1 MPIDASRRS
10 GRRAVGLRK
19 GERREVEILDA
30 TERLLATIPFTQL
43 TMDDIAK
50 EAGSS
55 RSSLYFYFA
64 SKEQVLTA
72 LHQRT
77 YAEMARTMDPIVDES
92 APLAEAMRQAL
103 DRVRD
108 NWRAHRDA
116 LRTFHETAM
125 VSPEFE
131 VEWRQ
136 RLEQHVT
143 ALTAIIERERS
154 AGRAA
159 PSPPTAPAIA
169 SSWFWM
175 LEQQCYL
182 LFRGEHDERD
192 EVELVDTLDVL
203 WQRMIGATPPDGSP
217 A

>member
-1 MPIDASRRS
+1 MSTSDMVTAMPIDASRRT

-30 TERLLATIPFTQL
+30 TERLLATIPFAQL

-77 YAEMARTMDPIVDES
+77 YREMTRTMDPIMDES
-92 APLAEAMRQAL
+92 APLAEAMREAL
-103 DRVRD
+103 ARVCD
-108 NWRAHRDA
+108 NWRTHRDA

-131 VEWRQ
+131 TEWRQ

-143 ALTAIIERERS
+143 ALTSIIEHERS
-154 AGRAA
+154 AGRPRRARRPPT
-159 PSPPTAPAIA
+159 PSPRRGSGCSSTSATCCSAA
-169 SSWFWM
+169 STTSTTRWSSS
-175 LEQQCYL
+175 
-182 LFRGEHDERD
+182 
-192 EVELVDTLDVL
+192 
-203 WQRMIGATPPDGSP
+203 TPWTSSGDG
-217 A
+217 